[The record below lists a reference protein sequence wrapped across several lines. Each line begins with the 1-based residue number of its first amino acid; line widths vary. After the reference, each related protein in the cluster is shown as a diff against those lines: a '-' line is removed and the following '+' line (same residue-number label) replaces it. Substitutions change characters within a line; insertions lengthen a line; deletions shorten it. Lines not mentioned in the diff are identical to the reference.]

1 MLAVVMSLV
10 PVAVVHED
18 VHQWTG
24 EEDEVRQRAEQM
36 GGVLGDQMEA
46 AHGNYQGQCPAGG

>member
-1 MLAVVMSLV
+1 MSLV